1 VTDVI
6 IFADTL
12 RSPEM
17 RHEVPVVVPDPFLY
31 LERNGKRHVV
41 ITPFEVERVQ
51 GHDGLQPH
59 AVEQFGW
66 DELVKQ
72 GIPLEEVELGTA
84 VRAVK
89 ELGVEKA
96 VVPTTFPVELADRLR
111 AEGIEITPDR
121 ETFVQRRRVKSD
133 AELAGI
139 GRAQRGAEA
148 GMDAARELFRRTEA
162 KDGTLLLDGEPLTC
176 ERVKNAIQQAF
187 TELNLLCEEF
197 IVSHGA
203 QTAIGHEMGF
213 GEIKPNEPIVLD
225 LWPRDRESSCYAD
238 MTRTF
243 VIGEPAEELATY
255 HSLVYEALQRSLAA
269 VKPGVPGRD
278 VYVVASELF
287 HEAGYPTGLHK
298 KDGEVLEN
306 GFFHGL
312 GHGVG
317 LEVHEQPWLSRYPG
331 ELVEGDVITLEPGLY
346 RNGYGG
352 CRLEDLALV
361 TKDGAELITD
371 YPYDLRP

>member
-6 IFADTL
+6 IWADTL

-31 LERNGKRHVV
+31 LERDGERHVV

-59 AVEQFGW
+59 AHEEFGW
-66 DELVKQ
+66 DDLVKQ
-72 GIPLEEVELGTA
+72 GIPMEEVELGTA

-121 ETFVQRRRVKSD
+121 ETFVQRRRVKSE
-133 AELAGI
+133 AELEGI

-148 GMDAARELFRRTEA
+148 GMDAARDLFRRAEQ
-162 KDGTLLLDGEPLTC
+162 KDGSLLLDGEPLTC

-243 VIGEPAEELATY
+243 VIGEPSEELATY
-255 HSLVYEALQRSLAA
+255 RSLVYEALQRSLAA
-269 VKPGVPGRD
+269 VEPGVAGRD
-278 VYVVASELF
+278 VYVVASEFF
-287 HEAGYPTGLHK
+287 HEAGFPTALHK

-352 CRLEDLALV
+352 CRLEDLVLV
-361 TKDGAELITD
+361 TRDGGELLTD
-371 YPYDLRP
+371 YPYDLKP